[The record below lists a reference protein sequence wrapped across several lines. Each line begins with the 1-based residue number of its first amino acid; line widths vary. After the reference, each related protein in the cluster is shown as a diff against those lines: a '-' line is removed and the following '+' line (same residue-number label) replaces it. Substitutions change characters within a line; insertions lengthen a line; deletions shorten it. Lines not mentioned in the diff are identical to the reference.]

1 MDTLTSVRL
10 DPSRP
15 GFLRQTERGGG
26 GDGEMRGR
34 NRVLR
39 MMHTRI
45 SLCTGRRERA
55 LAETEESRKMRASLS
70 ILTAPPTLLLTEWA
84 QSAQYGNFVDNL
96 RLYVRGGSGGMGL
109 PRLGGQGGKGGDVW
123 VVATKN
129 MTLKRIKD
137 KYPQKRFVG
146 GAGANSSIRAL
157 KGERGKDVE
166 IQAPVG
172 ITVTTDDG
180 KILGDL
186 NAEGDRVMV
195 AKGGSGGSLYS
206 AFEPSKGQA
215 KHLRLDLKLIAD
227 LGLVGFPNAGKSSL
241 LTALSNATPQIAN
254 YACEYINITL
264 SQLLKPEIG
273 KVMYK
278 DYKQIS
284 VADLPGLIEG
294 AHINKG
300 MGHKFLKHV
309 ERTKQLLF
317 VVDVSGFQLASKT
330 PFRSAFEAVQL
341 LTKELELYK
350 EELVSKPALLV
361 VNKMDLPDAEDKFE
375 ELKEQLQNPE
385 EFSDLLPDDMI
396 PKNYMIFR
404 HMVPVSATT
413 GFGIDRLKS
422 CIRESL
428 DEDAEMATKTIH
440 QERLR
445 ALRLHS

>member
-1 MDTLTSVRL
+1 MVQF
-10 DPSRP
+10 SRIC
-15 GFLRQTERGGG
+15 F
-26 GDGEMRGR
+26 
-34 NRVLR
+34 
-39 MMHTRI
+39 
-45 SLCTGRRERA
+45 
-55 LAETEESRKMRASLS
+55 RK
-70 ILTAPPTLLLTEWA
+70 
-84 QSAQYGNFVDNL
+84 YGNFVDNL
-96 RLYVRGGSGGMGL
+96 RLYVRGGGGGMGL
-109 PRLGGQGGKGGDVW
+109 PRLGGQGGNGGDVW

-146 GAGANSSIRAL
+146 GAGANSRFVSIYT
-157 KGERGKDVE
+157 RGKDKE
-166 IQAPVG
+166 ILAPVG

-186 NAEGDRVMV
+186 NTEGDRLMV
-195 AKGGSGGSLYS
+195 VKGGHGGSYHS
-206 AFEPSKGQA
+206 AFEPSKGQT
-215 KHLRLDLKLIAD
+215 KNLRLDLKLIAD

-241 LTALSNATPQIAN
+241 LAAMSNATPQIAN
-254 YACEYINITL
+254 YAFTT
-264 SQLLKPEIG
+264 LKPEIG
-273 KVMYK
+273 KLMYK

-317 VVDVSGFQLASKT
+317 VVDVCGFQLANKT

-361 VNKMDLPDAEDKFE
+361 VNKMDLPDAADKLA
-375 ELKEQLQNPE
+375 ELKDQLQNPD

-396 PKNYMIFR
+396 PKNYMTFR
-404 HMVPVSATT
+404 HVVPVSAST
-413 GFGIDRLKS
+413 GFGVDTLKS

-428 DEDAEMATKTIH
+428 DEDAAMATKAIH
-440 QERLR
+440 QDRLD
-445 ALRLHS
+445 ALIQPLLLNSDTSSLGIWQYRV

>member
-1 MDTLTSVRL
+1 MVQL
-10 DPSRP
+10 SRIC
-15 GFLRQTERGGG
+15 F
-26 GDGEMRGR
+26 
-34 NRVLR
+34 
-39 MMHTRI
+39 
-45 SLCTGRRERA
+45 
-55 LAETEESRKMRASLS
+55 RK
-70 ILTAPPTLLLTEWA
+70 
-84 QSAQYGNFVDNL
+84 YGNLLDNL

-109 PRLGGQGGKGGDVW
+109 PRLGGQGGSGGDVW

-129 MTLKRIKD
+129 TTLKKIKD

-146 GAGANSSIRAL
+146 GAGANSSTRAL
-157 KGERGKDVE
+157 KGERGKDKE
-166 IQAPVG
+166 ILAPVG
-172 ITVTTDDG
+172 IAVTTDDG
-180 KILGDL
+180 KIIGDL
-186 NAEGDRVMV
+186 NTEGERLMV
-195 AKGGSGGSLYS
+195 AKGGSGGTQYS
-206 AFEPSKGQA
+206 AFEPSRGQA
-215 KHLRLDLKLIAD
+215 KHIRLDLKLIAD

-241 LTALSNATPQIAN
+241 LTALSNATPQIAS
-254 YACEYINITL
+254 YAFTTL
-264 SQLLKPEIG
+264 RPEIG

-361 VNKMDLPDAEDKFE
+361 VNKMDLPDAEDKLA
-375 ELKEQLQNPE
+375 ELKEQLQNPD

-396 PKNYMIFR
+396 PKNYMTFR
-404 HMVPVSATT
+404 HVLPVSAST
-413 GFGIDRLKS
+413 GFGIEHLKS
-422 CIRESL
+422 CIRQSL
-428 DEDAEMATKTIH
+428 DEDAEMETKVIR
-440 QERLR
+440 QERLQ
-445 ALRLHS
+445 ALRSHLH